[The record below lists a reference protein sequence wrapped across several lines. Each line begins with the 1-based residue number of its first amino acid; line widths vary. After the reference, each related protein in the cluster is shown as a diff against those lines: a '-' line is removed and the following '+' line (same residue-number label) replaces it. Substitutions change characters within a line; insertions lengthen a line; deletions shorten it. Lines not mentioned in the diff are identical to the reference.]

1 MNVTNIMTRWMTM
14 AIVACGFSAQ
24 AATPVNVSYTYLEPS
39 EGNFED
45 KIEQHEFKAGASM
58 TVLNGEE
65 YTPQLDVG
73 GAFQANVWDFDN
85 SNIDD
90 LDLYKVKVPV
100 TGTFDAYEKTKVSV
114 SLIPGI
120 HSDFKKVTSDD
131 FRLEGSA
138 VGHYAAS
145 ETLQY
150 RLGLAYAEDLGDPQV
165 FPVGGV
171 IWQANE
177 ELRLDLVFP
186 APRITYALTS
196 DLRFYLAG
204 EMAGGEWNVG
214 DTDQDIDVRQEGF
227 RVGVGAEY
235 QVVDNGWLFASVGQE
250 GNRTVSV
257 AVNDDT
263 VVDEKDIDDAVFVQI
278 GFRLQ

>member
-1 MNVTNIMTRWMTM
+1 MNLIKSALKWTAMTVM
-14 AIVACGFSAQ
+14 ACGFSTQ

-58 TVLNGEE
+58 TVLSGDE
-65 YTPQLDVG
+65 YVPQLDVG

-85 SNIDD
+85 NNIDD
-90 LDLYKVKVPV
+90 LDLYKVKLPV
-100 TGTFDAYEKTKVSV
+100 TGTFDAYENTTVSV
-114 SLIPGI
+114 SLTPGI

-131 FRLEGSA
+131 FRLEALA
-138 VGHYAAS
+138 VGNYTAS
-145 ETLQY
+145 ETLKY

-171 IWQANE
+171 IWQATE

-196 DLRFYLAG
+196 DLRFYVAG

-227 RVGVGAEY
+227 RLGAGAEF
-235 QVVDNGWLFASVGQE
+235 QVVENGWLFATVGQE
-250 GNRTVSV
+250 VNRTVSV